1 MTHDRTP
8 HDRSPA
14 PLPQTAV
21 PPSSA
26 PLVQVPAVAPAA
38 TGAPGGN
45 AATGDPTT
53 GPWLDRTVDRV
64 LAIQRP
70 VVVAH
75 LRRVAARHRTATPT
89 ALTRA
94 LETRYIAAV
103 TAGGSAVGATAA
115 VPAVGTV
122 AALAL
127 ASAETVG
134 FLEATALYA
143 HSLAEVHGITL
154 QDPDRARAIILT
166 LLLGDEGLTLLTQV
180 TSQARGG
187 ASRSTFWGEFVG
199 SVLPRQMLAPLVDQL
214 KGMFLR
220 RVATTGSASVIGKA
234 IPYGVGAVIGGV
246 GNYVLARRVVARS
259 RTAFGPAPL
268 ALPLEL
274 TAPRIPAVST
284 PHGPAADTPGRTR
297 RSIRDRVRDR
307 RARNDPFS
315 SWDE

>member
-1 MTHDRTP
+1 MPTP
-8 HDRSPA
+8 PA
-14 PLPQTAV
+14 E
-21 PPSSA
+21 
-26 PLVQVPAVAPAA
+26 
-38 TGAPGGN
+38 PGVN
-45 AATGDPTT
+45 
-53 GPWLDRTVDRV
+53 PWLDRTVDRV
-64 LAIQRP
+64 LSIQRP
-70 VVVAH
+70 IVLAH
-75 LRRVAARHRTATPT
+75 LRRVASRNKHSNPA

-94 LETRYIAAV
+94 LEARYIAAV

-166 LLLGDEGLTLLTQV
+166 LLLGDEGLTLLKQV
-180 TSQARGG
+180 TSQAKGG
-187 ASRSTFWGEFVG
+187 ATRSSFWGEFVG

-220 RVATTGSASVIGKA
+220 KVATTGSASVIGKA

-274 TAPRIPAVST
+274 TVPRRPIELAVDAPNTAEPGTITPEMPGLRADDPAPR
-284 PHGPAADTPGRTR
+284 R
-297 RSIRDRVRDR
+297 RSIRDRVRAR
-307 RARNDPFS
+307 RARSDPFTTQ
-315 SWDE
+315 

>member
-1 MTHDRTP
+1 M
-8 HDRSPA
+8 
-14 PLPQTAV
+14 
-21 PPSSA
+21 
-26 PLVQVPAVAPAA
+26 
-38 TGAPGGN
+38 
-45 AATGDPTT
+45 
-53 GPWLDRTVDRV
+53 
-64 LAIQRP
+64 
-70 VVVAH
+70 AH
-75 LRRVAARHRTATPT
+75 LRRVASRNKTSNPA

-94 LETRYIAAV
+94 LEARYIAAV

-154 QDPDRARAIILT
+154 NDPDRARAIILT
-166 LLLGDEGLTLLTQV
+166 LLLGDEGLTLLKQV
-180 TSQARGG
+180 TSQAKGG
-187 ASRSTFWGEFVG
+187 ATRSTFWGEFVG

-220 RVATTGSASVIGKA
+220 KVATTGSASVIGKA

-259 RTAFGPAPL
+259 RTAFGPAPHV
-268 ALPLEL
+268 LPLEL
-274 TAPRIPAVST
+274 TQPRVNVVPALSESEKAPET
-284 PHGPAADTPGRTR
+284 PNIAPGR
-297 RSIRDRVRDR
+297 RSIRQRMQDRGRDR
-307 RARNDPFS
+307 RARNDPFAT
-315 SWDE
+315 WDESPPR

>member
-1 MTHDRTP
+1 MPEDPRTVP
-8 HDRSPA
+8 VPA
-14 PLPQTAV
+14 PEPVPDLAQT
-21 PPSSA
+21 
-26 PLVQVPAVAPAA
+26 APAA
-38 TGAPGGN
+38 AP
-45 AATGDPTT
+45 APVAIPTILTTSTPPAPADPAL
-53 GPWLDRTVDRV
+53 PWLDRAVDRV
-64 LAIQRP
+64 LSIQRP
-70 VVVAH
+70 IVVAH
-75 LRRVAARHRTATPT
+75 LRRVAAKHRTATPV

-154 QDPDRARAIILT
+154 ENPDRARAIILT
-166 LLLGDEGLTLLTQV
+166 LLLGDEGLTLLRQV
-180 TSQARGG
+180 TSQAKGG

-220 RVATTGSASVIGKA
+220 KVATTGSASVIGKA

-259 RTAFGPAPL
+259 RTAFGPPPL
-268 ALPLEL
+268 VLPAEL
-274 TAPRIPAVST
+274 TAPRVTAIEAGEPSPSELANPAGQ
-284 PHGPAADTPGRTR
+284 PDQPDRPTR
-297 RSIRDRVRDR
+297 RRIFR
-307 RARNDPFS
+307 RTSRATRS
-315 SWDE
+315 